1 MESLASGRA
10 GGFPLRGFLA
20 VATLLPSITGILSLQ
35 GYAAG
40 IYGEVVCFVLFS
52 VLNLAGFGAYSLC
65 GSRAI
70 RVFEQKRVR
79 AGALSEDLAGHQ
91 SDSREGPIATEIAE
105 SEARYRGIFEDSP
118 ISLWKEDFS
127 DVKFY
132 LSKLR
137 DSGVTDLRSHMKKHP
152 EVVKQCST
160 LIKII
165 DVNQAT
171 IDFHRAKSKR
181 VFFEG
186 LASIMNEGSMEVL
199 REELLAL
206 AEGNTKFESEFVGQA
221 LDGER
226 IDSFLRLSIAPGY
239 EDTWAKVFVSSIDIS
254 ERKRA
259 EEKARLAGKKAEELN
274 ARLVDINAKLET
286 SIARANQMAMEAAS
300 ANQAKSEFLANMSHE
315 IRTPMNAVLGMT
327 TLLADTKLSLQQQ
340 DFVETIRSSSEGLLS
355 IINDILDLSKIE
367 AGQLEFEEIPFN
379 LNSQL
384 EDILDLFASKAS
396 EKSLE
401 LILDIDEQVNGNLL
415 GDPTR
420 LRQILVNLVGNAVK
434 FTDVGEI
441 EISVRV
447 DRESNDDYCLL
458 FTVVDTGIGI
468 PINRRNR
475 LFQPFSQIDA
485 STTRRFG
492 GTGLGLA
499 ISKRLCNLMGGNMWF
514 KSEDGKGS
522 ASSFTITFKIDE
534 ERAFS
539 GLDLTGFEGKWVL
552 IVDDNLSNQRN
563 LSSLVTNWQ
572 MTTATASSGKEA
584 LQLMEDDRPF
594 DLAIIDQFMPEMDG
608 LTLISKIR
616 RLAGHADFPII
627 LLTPVGKRAVLQDT
641 EKLQISSFVTK
652 PIKHSALYNAI
663 IKEFNPLS
671 DMLGLRRSASPVF
684 AEKNAAKRPLNIL
697 LAKDN
702 LVNQKVA
709 ILLLKRMGYS
719 ADLVSNGLEAIEAL
733 ERKHYDVILM
743 DMHMP
748 ELNGL
753 DATQR
758 IRREF
763 LGESQPHI
771 IANILLA
778 KDNLVNQ
785 KVAILL
791 LKRMGYSADLVS
803 NGLEAIEALERKHY
817 DVILMDMHMPELNGL
832 DATQRIR
839 REFLGESQ
847 PHNCHDC
854 GNNKER
860 PGCLLRCGNERFCQ

>member
-20 VATLLPSITGILSLQ
+20 VAVLLPSLTGLVTLQ

-40 IYGEVVCFVLFS
+40 IYSEVVCFVLFS

-70 RVFEQKRVR
+70 RLFEQKRVR

-91 SDSREGPIATEIAE
+91 SDSREGPTATEIAE

-118 ISLWKEDFS
+118 ISLWEEDFS

-181 VFFEG
+181 VFIEG

-226 IDSFLRLSIAPGY
+226 IDSFLQLSIAPGY
-239 EDTWAKVFVSSIDIS
+239 EDTWAKIFVSSIDIS

-259 EEKARLAGKKAEELN
+259 EEEARLAGKKAEELN
-274 ARLVDINAKLET
+274 ARLVDINAQLET

-401 LILDIDEQVNGNLL
+401 LILDIDDQVNGNLL

-514 KSEDGKGS
+514 KSEEGKGS
-522 ASSFTITFKIDE
+522 AFSFTITFKLDG
-534 ERAFS
+534 EREFS

-563 LSSLVTNWQ
+563 LSGLVTNWQ
-572 MTTATASSGKEA
+572 MTTVTASSGKEA
-584 LQLMEDDRPF
+584 LELMEDDRPF

-616 RLAGHADFPII
+616 RLNGHADFSII

-641 EKLQISSFVTK
+641 ERLNISSVVTK

-671 DMLGLRRSASPVF
+671 DMLKLRRSASPIF
-684 AEKNAAKRPLNIL
+684 ADNSTAKRPLNIL
-697 LAKDN
+697 LAEDN

-763 LGESQPHI
+763 VEESQPHI
-771 IANILLA
+771 IAMTAAITKKDRDACFGAGMDDFVNKPVRVDELA
-778 KDNLVNQ
+778 KALNSVPN
-785 KVAILL
+785 KPISV
-791 LKRMGYSADLVS
+791 VS
-803 NGLEAIEALERKHY
+803 DKQA
-817 DVILMDMHMPELNGL
+817 
-832 DATQRIR
+832 
-839 REFLGESQ
+839 
-847 PHNCHDC
+847 
-854 GNNKER
+854 
-860 PGCLLRCGNERFCQ
+860 

>member
-65 GSRAI
+65 GGRAI

-118 ISLWKEDFS
+118 ISLWEEDFS

-254 ERKRA
+254 ERKR
-259 EEKARLAGKKAEELN
+259 AEELN

-420 LRQILVNLVGNAVK
+420 LRQVLVNLVGNAVK

-475 LFQPFSQIDA
+475 LFQPFSQIDT

-522 ASSFTITFKIDE
+522 AFSFTITFKIDE

-697 LAKDN
+697 LAEDN

-771 IANILLA
+771 IAMTAAITKKDRDACFGAGMNDFVNKPVRVDELA
-778 KDNLVNQ
+778 K
-785 KVAILL
+785 AINGVPN
-791 LKRMGYSADLVS
+791 KPISVVS
-803 NGLEAIEALERKHY
+803 DKTSIAHVEAPSGR
-817 DVILMDMHMPELNGL
+817 
-832 DATQRIR
+832 
-839 REFLGESQ
+839 
-847 PHNCHDC
+847 
-854 GNNKER
+854 
-860 PGCLLRCGNERFCQ
+860 

>member
-20 VATLLPSITGILSLQ
+20 VAVLLPSLTGLVTLQ
-35 GYAAG
+35 GYATG
-40 IYGEVVCFVLFS
+40 IYSEVVCFVLFS

-70 RVFEQKRVR
+70 RVFEHKRMR
-79 AGALSEDLAGHQ
+79 ADALSEDLAGHQ
-91 SDSREGPIATEIAE
+91 SDSREGPTATEIAE

-118 ISLWKEDFS
+118 ISLWEEDFS

-181 VFFEG
+181 VFIEG
-186 LASIMNEGSMEVL
+186 LASIMNEESMEVL

-226 IDSFLRLSIAPGY
+226 IDSFLQLSIAPGY

-259 EEKARLAGKKAEELN
+259 EEEARLAGKKAEELN
-274 ARLVDINAKLET
+274 ARLVDINAQLET

-367 AGQLEFEEIPFN
+367 SGQLEFEEIPFN

-401 LILDIDEQVNGNLL
+401 LILDIDDQVNGNLL

-514 KSEDGKGS
+514 KSEEGKGS
-522 ASSFTITFKIDE
+522 AFSFTITFKLDG
-534 ERAFS
+534 EREFS

-563 LSSLVTNWQ
+563 LSGLVTNWQ

-584 LQLMEDDRPF
+584 LELMEDDRPF

-616 RLAGHADFPII
+616 RLNGHADFSII

-641 EKLQISSFVTK
+641 ERLNISSVVTK

-671 DMLGLRRSASPVF
+671 DMLKLRRSASPIF
-684 AEKNAAKRPLNIL
+684 ADKSAAKRPLNIL
-697 LAKDN
+697 LAEDN

-709 ILLLKRMGYS
+709 ILLLRRMGYS

-753 DATQR
+753 DATQK

-763 LGESQPHI
+763 VEESQPHI
-771 IANILLA
+771 IAMTAAITKKDRDACFGAGMNDFVNKPVRVDELA
-778 KDNLVNQ
+778 KALNSVPNMPIS
-785 KVAILL
+785 V
-791 LKRMGYSADLVS
+791 VS
-803 NGLEAIEALERKHY
+803 DKQA
-817 DVILMDMHMPELNGL
+817 
-832 DATQRIR
+832 
-839 REFLGESQ
+839 
-847 PHNCHDC
+847 
-854 GNNKER
+854 
-860 PGCLLRCGNERFCQ
+860 

>member
-65 GSRAI
+65 GNRAI

-91 SDSREGPIATEIAE
+91 SDSQEGPIATEIAE

-118 ISLWKEDFS
+118 ISLWEEDFS

-152 EVVKQCST
+152 EVVKQYST

-522 ASSFTITFKIDE
+522 AFSFTITFKIDE

-697 LAKDN
+697 LAEDN

-771 IANILLA
+771 IAMTAAITKKDRDACFGAGMNDFVNKPVRVDELA
-778 KDNLVNQ
+778 KT
-785 KVAILL
+785 
-791 LKRMGYSADLVS
+791 
-803 NGLEAIEALERKHY
+803 
-817 DVILMDMHMPELNGL
+817 LNGV
-832 DATQRIR
+832 
-839 REFLGESQ
+839 
-847 PHNCHDC
+847 P
-854 GNNKER
+854 NKPISVVSDKTSIAHVEAPSGR
-860 PGCLLRCGNERFCQ
+860 

>member
-65 GSRAI
+65 GGRAI

-118 ISLWKEDFS
+118 ISLWEEDFS

-254 ERKRA
+254 ERKR
-259 EEKARLAGKKAEELN
+259 AEELN

-420 LRQILVNLVGNAVK
+420 LRQVLVNLVGNAVK

-522 ASSFTITFKIDE
+522 AFSFTITFKIDE

-697 LAKDN
+697 LAEDN

-771 IANILLA
+771 IAMTAAITKKDRDACFGAGMNDFVNKPVRVDELA
-778 KDNLVNQ
+778 K
-785 KVAILL
+785 AINGVPN
-791 LKRMGYSADLVS
+791 KPISVVS
-803 NGLEAIEALERKHY
+803 DKTSIAHVEAPSGR
-817 DVILMDMHMPELNGL
+817 
-832 DATQRIR
+832 
-839 REFLGESQ
+839 
-847 PHNCHDC
+847 
-854 GNNKER
+854 
-860 PGCLLRCGNERFCQ
+860 